1 MEQFL
6 KRISFFLVYLPAL
19 VYACQFAYYSGLCE
33 PLNISISSLGM
44 NYTEVMFLG
53 YLNISVDLLENFGKL
68 AMYAYGLIAYL
79 VIAFLLHWIAVHPS
93 ERKNE
98 KQRLR
103 SLFYSILYEIPKI
116 KFSIIKSLNSFSGL
130 LFLYF
135 FIFIITILLIFSFY
149 KKGEKQ
155 INESISEMSEINNG
169 YILQKEKKVMVQPIL
184 CGNYKCYGI
193 SLKTR
198 EAITYLPEQYI
209 QPIDVSKFKEAP

>member
-93 ERKNE
+93 ERNNE

-103 SLFYSILYEIPKI
+103 SLFYRILYEIPKI
-116 KFSIIKSLNSFSGL
+116 KFSLIKSLNGFSGL

-155 INESISEMSEINNG
+155 IIESLSEMSEINTG
-169 YILQKEKKVMVQPIL
+169 YILQKDKKVKVQPIL

-193 SLKTR
+193 ALKNR

-209 QPIDVSKFKEAP
+209 QPIDDLKKNKTL